1 MKKQVVI
8 EIDEEI
14 IKAAKENLN
23 YYPTYQFETIWKS
36 ICNGTVLSEPHG
48 RLIDADKLLKYK
60 TDHEYISTHI
70 IYNAPTVNAISTQTV
85 RDAIAEIEQ
94 IEINGQIDAN
104 TLFIRTADQVKQMV
118 IKIIQKHT
126 GVQE

>member
-14 IKAAKENLN
+14 IKASKESPN

-48 RLIDADKLLKYK
+48 DLIDKQALINNGMEKGFCDWYDEIKYAD
-60 TDHEYISTHI
+60 I
-70 IYNAPTVNAISTQTV
+70 IIKAS
-85 RDAIAEIEQ
+85 E
-94 IEINGQIDAN
+94 
-104 TLFIRTADQVKQMV
+104 VK
-118 IKIIQKHT
+118 KCR
-126 GVQE
+126 